1 MAIPRHIQKDSPVPC
16 GPPTKRRENLL
27 HGGVF
32 MDMGSG
38 GISAMDYRNML
49 IKIFSQQGFKTF
61 QTNEPNIMMRPEN
74 LFMVRIGANISE
86 EIRKR
91 FKLVRFDLDLYS

>member
-1 MAIPRHIQKDSPVPC
+1 MVGYSWTWDL
-16 GPPTKRRENLL
+16 E
-27 HGGVF
+27 
-32 MDMGSG
+32 

-49 IKIFSQQGFKTF
+49 IKIFSQQGFETF

-74 LFMVRIGANISE
+74 LFMARIGVNISE
-86 EIRKR
+86 DITKR